1 MIQLLQLVVPRWV
14 EVSFPYIRMG
24 LMVME
29 VLLSIFLIAV
39 VLFQPGNSEG
49 LGSISGG
56 QDTFFGKNKG
66 KTLEGRMK
74 RLTITT
80 AILLVVNAAI
90 FFVTLTIYNGGQA

>member
-1 MIQLLQLVVPRWV
+1 MFQLLQLVPRWV

-29 VLLSIFLIAV
+29 VLLSIFLIIV
-39 VLFQPGNSEG
+39 VLFQPGNSDE
-49 LGSISGG
+49 LGAISGG

-74 RLTITT
+74 KMTITT

-90 FFVTLTIYNGGQA
+90 YFVTLTIYNGQI